1 MRHHL
6 KHFLCGAAAVAIV
19 FSTSAATAADPSPV
33 GRWRTFSARTGNETG
48 LVEISQVGGTLVGKV
63 IKIIQQ
69 PGDPADPVCD
79 KCDGPEKN
87 QRFLGMT
94 ILKDLH
100 RDGDVWDGGTILD
113 PRAGTVYS
121 AEIYLEDGGRTLKV
135 RGFLGLSLLG
145 RTVTWTRAE

>member
-1 MRHHL
+1 M
-6 KHFLCGAAAVAIV
+6 AVVAIV
-19 FSTSAATAADPSPV
+19 FATSAVNAADLSPV
-33 GRWRTFSARTGNETG
+33 GRWRTFSARTGHESG
-48 LVEISQVGGTLVGKV
+48 MVEITQVGDTFIGKV

-69 PGDPADPVCD
+69 PGDPIDPVCD

-94 ILKDLH
+94 ILKGLH
-100 RDGDVWDGGTILD
+100 RDGDAWDGGTILD

-121 AEIYLEDGGRTLKV
+121 AEIHLEDGGRTLKV
-135 RGFLGLSLLG
+135 RGYLGLSLLG